1 MSSVDVVR
9 RRRAAIHLPHM
20 LQDKATELGRLI
32 GQSDEYRAVKRTS
45 DALGEDRE
53 AVTLIREM
61 ERLRGEA
68 QTMIEHGQ
76 NPTPE
81 MEEQLDD
88 LLSKVQVNAT
98 YQRAIAAQDNFDKL
112 MMRVNEW
119 ISEGIRKG
127 ATSSIITLG

>member
-1 MSSVDVVR
+1 
-9 RRRAAIHLPHM
+9 M

-61 ERLRGEA
+61 ERLRTEA
-68 QTMIEHGQ
+68 QMMIERGE

-81 MEEQLDD
+81 MERQLDD
-88 LLSKVQVNAT
+88 LLAKVQVNAT

-112 MMRVNEW
+112 MLRVNEW

>member
-1 MSSVDVVR
+1 
-9 RRRAAIHLPHM
+9 M

-61 ERLRGEA
+61 ERLRSEA
-68 QTMIEHGQ
+68 QAMIERGE

-81 MEEQLDD
+81 MERQLDD
-88 LLSKVQVNAT
+88 LLAKVQVNAT

>member
-1 MSSVDVVR
+1 
-9 RRRAAIHLPHM
+9 M
-20 LQDKATELGRLI
+20 LQDKASELGRLI
-32 GQSDEYRAVKRTS
+32 GQSDEYRAVKRPS

-61 ERLRGEA
+61 ERLRTEA
-68 QTMIEHGQ
+68 QMMIERGE

-81 MEEQLDD
+81 MEQQLDE

-112 MMRVNEW
+112 MVRVNEW

>member
-1 MSSVDVVR
+1 
-9 RRRAAIHLPHM
+9 M

-32 GQSDEYRAVKRTS
+32 GQSDEYKAVKRTS
-45 DALGEDRE
+45 DALNEDRE
-53 AVTLIREM
+53 AVSLIRDM
-61 ERLRGEA
+61 ERLRMEA
-68 QTMIEHGQ
+68 QALIERGE

-81 MEEQLDD
+81 MEQQLDD
-88 LLSKVQVNAT
+88 LLGRVQVNTT

-112 MMRVNEW
+112 MHRVNEW

>member
-1 MSSVDVVR
+1 
-9 RRRAAIHLPHM
+9 M
-20 LQDKATELGRLI
+20 LQDKANELGRLI

-61 ERLRGEA
+61 ERLRTEA
-68 QTMIEHGQ
+68 QMMIERGE

-81 MEEQLDD
+81 MERQLDD

-112 MMRVNEW
+112 MVRVNEW